1 VTEQGQS
8 AYTSTLVEQEPDLHD
23 DPELGD
29 LVVRHDGLELLAQT
43 DWTLRIVLDARST
56 ASRIASS

>member
-1 VTEQGQS
+1 
-8 AYTSTLVEQEPDLHD
+8 
-23 DPELGD
+23 

-56 ASRIASS
+56 AWRMASS